1 MAFYGCDF
9 IFDGKRAS
17 TFLQP
22 SNPNISYKRLMLY
35 NIGAYGQEDVDF
47 SVGEIVEDRINR
59 RHDSLLYGLVQNEP
73 LVFTLVFGI
82 DPDDLRGETCFT
94 RDEVAKITEW
104 LTGHQE
110 YKILK
115 IVQQDM
121 YNELNPNTADYRYH
135 AMVTGLK
142 LIADG
147 GLPVAFSAEITC
159 DSPFAY
165 RDPLTFVQTNLS
177 SPFRIDNQSRVHG
190 YFYPVFDIDIS
201 GATYVELINL
211 DDSRRTMR
219 IDNIPSGSGLSV
231 HIDCQNQIIT
241 TNTGYNLYPG
251 FNMTFLR
258 LVPGENRI
266 TINTD
271 GTGEIRTTCE
281 FPVNIGA

>member
-9 IFDGKRAS
+9 IFDGKRLS

-22 SNPNISYKRLMLY
+22 SGSAASYKRMMLY
-35 NIGAYGQEDVDF
+35 NIGSYGQDDVDF
-47 SVGEIVEDRINR
+47 SVGEVMEDRINSR
-59 RHDSLLYGLVQNEP
+59 YDSLLYGLVQNEP

-82 DPDDLRGETCFT
+82 DPGDLAGETCFT
-94 RDEVAKITEW
+94 RGEVARITEW
-104 LTGHQE
+104 LTGHQT
-110 YKILK
+110 YRILK
-115 IVQQDM
+115 IDQQDM
-121 YNELNPNTADYRYH
+121 QGYRYH

-165 RDPLTFVQTNLS
+165 LDPITYVVPLNGYDMVLYLDSPSTTN
-177 SPFRIDNQSRVHG
+177 G
-190 YFYPVFDIDIS
+190 YIYPVFDIQLSD
-201 GATYVELINL
+201 ATYVQLMNSN
-211 DDSRRTMR
+211 DSGRTMR
-219 IDNIPSGSGLSV
+219 IDNIPSGSISI

-251 FNMTFLR
+251 FNMKFLR
-258 LVPGENRI
+258 LIPGENDI
-266 TINTD
+266 YINTD
-271 GTGEIRTTCE
+271 GTGEFRTVCE